1 MQPNEFTSTAAGKVE
16 RQPTGYW
23 AFVPNRLPPVIE
35 WTVELV
41 AALSAADQAVGEL
54 AGLGRSLANSAL
66 LIQPFVRREAVQ
78 SSQIEGTRATLSDL
92 YAYEAGQLS
101 LFELPDDV
109 REVENYVLAMKYGL
123 QRLDTV
129 PISLRFI
136 RELHE
141 RLLRGVRG
149 EQWTPGEFRRS
160 QNWIGSAGSTLKTA
174 RYIPPPVEMMKTALY
189 DLEAFVYADS
199 LLPPLIRVALIHY
212 QFEAIHP
219 FLDGN
224 GRIGRLLVNFLL
236 ATWGVLPHPLLPISA
251 YFNQHRQAYYDHLL
265 AVSQTGAWT
274 AWLIYFLEGVRS
286 QAVDSM
292 IRIRQLQ
299 ALNSDCRQRFQS
311 ARAAGRLLQV
321 VDWLFEQPLFTVQQ
335 VADRLGV
342 NYPTAQRYVKQLQA
356 EGMVR
361 EVTGQARNRVFAA
374 DAIMQAIAAA

>member
-1 MQPNEFTSTAAGKVE
+1 MQPNEFTGNAAGKVV

-23 AFVPNRLPPVIE
+23 AFVPIQLPRVIE

-54 AGLGRSLANSAL
+54 AGLGRSLANPDL

-78 SSQIEGTRATLSDL
+78 SSQIEGTRASLSDL

-109 REVENYVLAMKYGL
+109 REVENYVQAMKYGL
-123 QRLDTV
+123 QRLDTL

-160 QNWIGSAGSTLKTA
+160 QNWIGVAGSTLTTA
-174 RYIPPPVEMMKTALY
+174 RYIPPPVEAMKTALY
-189 DLEAFVYADS
+189 ELEAFVYADS

-236 ATWGVLPHPLLPISA
+236 TTWDVLPHPLLYISA
-251 YFNQHRQAYYDHLL
+251 YFNQHCQAYYDHLL
-265 AVSQTGAWT
+265 AVSQTGAWEQ
-274 AWLIYFLEGVRS
+274 WLRYFLEAVRS
-286 QAVDSM
+286 QAVDSVT
-292 IRIRQLQ
+292 RIGQLQ
-299 ALNSDCRQRFQS
+299 TLQKAYRERFQNR
-311 ARAAGRLLQV
+311 RAAARLLQA
-321 VDWLFEQPLFTVQQ
+321 VDWLFVQPLFTVQQ
-335 VADRLGV
+335 FADALGV
-342 NYPTAQRYVKQLQA
+342 NYATAQRYVTQVEA
-356 EGMVR
+356 EGIVR
-361 EVTGQARNRVFAA
+361 EITGQARNRVFAA
-374 DAIMQAIAAA
+374 EAIIQAVSE